1 MIFNLFKKDYSVK
14 QEQKK
19 TLVQGFMFFAKNCM
33 HALKEM
39 TSPKVAKYAI
49 ETYKEFLY
57 VFLWLA
63 FVVGASFIFID
74 FESDLSALLFVSFVL
89 VLVSMGFFIKNTLFY
104 LDRVVGSIISPEHK
118 RALSE
123 AKICLDSTCCIP
135 GDVENYRFLLKISIT
150 AMVALI
156 VWQFVMYAFDLTSL
170 FWLSPLILLGTYAG
184 FIHSDKRLYEISK
197 LLRKDEA
204 FKDDK
209 WLVRVNEF
217 FRVKFIYVSLPG
229 FFGTVLIFLMGTLLN
244 CVSSSEAGAYFSYGF
259 TFVSLA
265 LLALTNQ
272 IVFRILHISAM
283 DEELSE

>member
-1 MIFNLFKKDYSVK
+1 M
-14 QEQKK
+14 EEKK

-39 TSPKVAKYAI
+39 TSPRVASYAI

-57 VFLWLA
+57 VFLCLVVA
-63 FVVGASFIFID
+63 VVVPFFVVD
-74 FESDLSALLFVSFVL
+74 FVSDLSALLFVSFAL
-89 VLVSMGFFIKNTLFY
+89 ILVSMGFFVKNTLYY

-118 RALSE
+118 RALDE
-123 AKICLDSTCCIP
+123 AKTCLDSTCCIP
-135 GDVENYRFLLKISIT
+135 GHVEDYRFLLKVSMT
-150 AMVALI
+150 AMIALV
-156 VWQFVMYAFDLTSL
+156 VWQFVVYSFDLTSL

-197 LLRKDEA
+197 LLRKDDA

-229 FFGTVLIFLMGTLLN
+229 FFGTTLIFLMGVLLN
-244 CVSSSEAGAYFSYGF
+244 CVSDSEVGAYFSYGF

-265 LLALTNQ
+265 LLVLTNQ
-272 IVFRILHISAM
+272 IVFRILHISVM
-283 DEELSE
+283 DDEASE